1 MRILETILYAEDLV
15 AAQRFYTDVL
25 GLEVISF
32 DPNRDLFLRLEDSV
46 LILFKASKTIVNDA
60 GVPPHGMTGIGHVAF
75 RANADELESW
85 KDKLEAVGVPIIQER
100 TWGNGSRSI
109 YFNDPAGNV
118 LEFAEPHLWFR

>member
-15 AAQRFYTDVL
+15 AAHRFYTDVL

-32 DPNRDLFLRLEDSV
+32 DPDRNLFLRLEESV
-46 LILFKASKTIVNDA
+46 LILFKASKTIINDA

-75 RANADELESW
+75 RATGDELESW
-85 KDKLEAVGVPIIQER
+85 RSKLEAVGVPIIQER
-100 TWGNGSRSI
+100 TWDNGSRSI
-109 YFNDPAGNV
+109 YFNDPTGNV